1 MSDNRAL
8 AFIIAL
14 RGQRYKNAH
23 KRFYGEHN
31 LIVTLMQIGCDAS
44 AAHNDKILI
53 PETLALERECSSTN
67 TRRIIT
73 ARRDAVV
80 CPRAAEKKETRRR
93 RALQRA
99 HKLWV

>member
-1 MSDNRAL
+1 
-8 AFIIAL
+8 
-14 RGQRYKNAH
+14 
-23 KRFYGEHN
+23 
-31 LIVTLMQIGCDAS
+31 MQIGCDAS

-67 TRRIIT
+67 TMSHNNSAPLHSVLFVRARGREERNAAVRRL
-73 ARRDAVV
+73 
-80 CPRAAEKKETRRR
+80 

>member
-1 MSDNRAL
+1 
-8 AFIIAL
+8 
-14 RGQRYKNAH
+14 
-23 KRFYGEHN
+23 
-31 LIVTLMQIGCDAS
+31 MQIGCDAS

-67 TRRIIT
+67 TMGHNNS
-73 ARRDAVV
+73 APLHCVV
-80 CPRAAEKKETRRR
+80 CPRAAEKKETRRWQL